1 MNVELTDT
9 GGTVTGSGNQ
19 GQYGKVYIT
28 YNMSLSP
35 NSTSQGSFTGKA
47 MAIDNDGNRNAA
59 IRGGVWKREG
69 NKMTMHSLDDVT
81 DGNQFLCKSILDLR
95 TGKFEMTFYG
105 MQQVLGGLK
114 DRPPL
119 QTPQPTKYLTTTIY
133 GQVGGWCPA
142 LPLCFDFATFLAT
155 F

>member
-1 MNVELTDT
+1 MKRVISILTLLIGSQMAVADGHSPTEIILPKDTYSLEGELMNVELTDT
-9 GGTVTGSGNQ
+9 GGTVTVSGNQ

-69 NKMTMHSLDDVT
+69 NKMTMHSLD
-81 DGNQFLCKSILDLR
+81 
-95 TGKFEMTFYG
+95 
-105 MQQVLGGLK
+105 
-114 DRPPL
+114 
-119 QTPQPTKYLTTTIY
+119 
-133 GQVGGWCPA
+133 
-142 LPLCFDFATFLAT
+142 
-155 F
+155 

>member
-1 MNVELTDT
+1 MNRVISILTLLIGSQMAVADGHSPTEIMLPKDTYSLEGELMNVELTDT
-9 GGTVTGSGNQ
+9 GGTVTVSGNQ

-105 MQQVLGGLK
+105 M
-114 DRPPL
+114 
-119 QTPQPTKYLTTTIY
+119 
-133 GQVGGWCPA
+133 
-142 LPLCFDFATFLAT
+142 
-155 F
+155 